1 MAASSNFHLLSF
13 LESWFLPI
21 SINPQVL
28 SLSLDMVDPEDP
40 KGRGGRGS
48 IIPQGLNQRV
58 VEGIKY
64 QPINWLEF
72 PSP

>member
-1 MAASSNFHLLSF
+1 MSF
-13 LESWFLPI
+13 EKKYGCMFKFSFAELLESCFLPI
-21 SINPQVL
+21 SIYPQVL

-40 KGRGGRGS
+40 KGRG
-48 IIPQGLNQRV
+48 GLNQRV